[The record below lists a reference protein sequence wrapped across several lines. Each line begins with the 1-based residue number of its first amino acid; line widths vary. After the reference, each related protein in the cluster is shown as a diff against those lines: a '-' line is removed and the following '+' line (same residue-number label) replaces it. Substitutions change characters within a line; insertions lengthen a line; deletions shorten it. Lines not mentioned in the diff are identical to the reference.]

1 MPPLGLLFAF
11 LAACFAGLAVV
22 AAAHNLVV
30 TIASVAL
37 SAWFASTAY
46 TVLRRR
52 R

>member
-11 LAACFAGLAVV
+11 LALCFAGLAVA

-30 TIASVAL
+30 TIAAIAL

-46 TVLRRR
+46 TVFRRSR
-52 R
+52 